1 MRTSTEMPKPNL
13 ILSILGALALG
24 LAFLACAS
32 TNAAAQ
38 TGTASGPKVTV
49 LIYSGRPNPSF
60 NLGSTQVERLRQLL
74 AAARQDTGSEGQSVL
89 PSVLGYNGILIESRG
104 SGLPSAIA
112 VYRNRIEIREGTA
125 KRFVTDGGELE
136 EFLLNTATEAKALD
150 AEQLRFIRGNRPG
163 ATY

>member
-13 ILSILGALALG
+13 IFSILGALALS

-38 TGTASGPKVTV
+38 TETAGGPKVTV

-60 NLGSTQVERLRQLL
+60 NLASTQVERLRQLL
-74 AAARQDTGSEGQSVL
+74 AAARQDAGEGQSVL

-136 EFLLNTATEAKALD
+136 EFLLSAATEAKALD